1 MLFHKKNLRSWHSG
15 IAAVIEGKSASEVLA
30 ATLGGAV
37 DGLIGGFGLL
47 PSVGSIAAIGLE
59 TIGGGAGDFVEQ
71 SINRAFDNQEEYDW
85 QGLLMNSL
93 IGVVTNTGSEF
104 TTKGI
109 RSLGDKVIKSDATK
123 KQMEKMFKTEAK
135 SNGKK
140 IKNKELSKKV
150 GDRVK
155 EMETANEKFE
165 EFNSIAADSIIDF
178 NNEIYGDDR

>member
-1 MLFHKKNLRSWHSG
+1 
-15 IAAVIEGKSASEVLA
+15 
-30 ATLGGAV
+30 
-37 DGLIGGFGLL
+37 
-47 PSVGSIAAIGLE
+47 
-59 TIGGGAGDFVEQ
+59 
-71 SINRAFDNQEEYDW
+71 
-85 QGLLMNSL
+85 MNSL
-93 IGVVTNTGSEF
+93 LGVVTNTGSEF

-150 GDRVK
+150 GDRIK

>member
-1 MLFHKKNLRSWHSG
+1 MK
-15 IAAVIEGKSASEVLA
+15 
-30 ATLGGAV
+30 
-37 DGLIGGFGLL
+37 
-47 PSVGSIAAIGLE
+47 
-59 TIGGGAGDFVEQ
+59 Q
-71 SINRAFDNQEEYDW
+71 SINRAFGNQEEYDW
-85 QGLLMNSL
+85 QGLLMNSA

-150 GDRVK
+150 GDRIK